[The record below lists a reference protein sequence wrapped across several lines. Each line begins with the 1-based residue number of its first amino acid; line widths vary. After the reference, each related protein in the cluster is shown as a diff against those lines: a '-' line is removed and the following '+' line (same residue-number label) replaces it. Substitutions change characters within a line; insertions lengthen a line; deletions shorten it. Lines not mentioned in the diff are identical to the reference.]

1 MFCENCGKEVAENAR
16 FCESCGAERS
26 KTSENFQSSAPIT
39 EEKPKKGG
47 KKVGA
52 IVMLV
57 LGGLSILGSFA
68 NDYYW
73 NIAHNGMQSSDFV
86 TVGLQIGLVIGG
98 FILLNKSKNN

>member
-1 MFCENCGKEVAENAR
+1 MICQKCGKEIPANAK
-16 FCESCGAERS
+16 FCPSCGAELP
-26 KTSENFQSSAPIT
+26 QSSPIT
-39 EEKPKKGG
+39 EEKPKKRG

-73 NIAHNGMQSSDFV
+73 NIAHNGMQFDDFV
-86 TVGLQIGLVIGG
+86 TVGFQIALVIGG
-98 FILLNKSKNN
+98 FILLNRSKKN

>member
-1 MFCENCGKEVAENAR
+1 MFCKNCGSEVAENAKFCENCGAEH
-16 FCESCGAERS
+16 S
-26 KTSENFQSSAPIT
+26 KAAKISQSPPAT
-39 EEKPKKGG
+39 EEKPKKRG

-86 TVGLQIGLVIGG
+86 TVGLQIALVVGG
-98 FILLNKSKNN
+98 FILLIRSKNN